1 MTTQTAESGGRIT
14 IPTFDLSGRVALLT
28 GASSG
33 IGARW
38 ARLLAA
44 AGARTV
50 LCARRA
56 DRLDHIVDEVR
67 AAGGEALAVATDVT
81 DEASVLAA
89 YDAAEAAFG
98 TVDTIVAN
106 AGVGSGGPPEH
117 QPLDTFDETVAINLR
132 GVFLTVREGARR
144 LIASGS
150 AEHGRGRIVITS
162 SIAAFD
168 IAPGLAA
175 YSGTKAAVLQMGK
188 VMARDW
194 VRRGINV
201 NMICPGYIRTDINAD
216 WFDSDGG
223 KAQMAGF
230 NRRRLAE
237 QSDLDVA
244 LLWLASDLSRGVT
257 GTAIAVDDGQSL

>member
-1 MTTQTAESGGRIT
+1 MQTMETGGPIT
-14 IPTFDLSGRVALLT
+14 VPTFDLTGRVALLT

-44 AGARTV
+44 AGAKTV
-50 LCARRA
+50 LCARRK
-56 DRLDHIVDEVR
+56 DLLEDIVRDVR
-67 AAGGEALAVATDVT
+67 VAGGEAVAVATDVA
-81 DEASVLAA
+81 DEASVIAA
-89 YDAAEAAFG
+89 YDTAEAAFG
-98 TVDTIVAN
+98 TVDTIIAN
-106 AGVGSGGPPEH
+106 AGIGSGGLPEQ
-117 QPLDTFDETVAINLR
+117 QPINAFDQTVAINLR
-132 GVFLTVREGARR
+132 GVFLTAREGARR
-144 LIASGS
+144 LITGGS

-162 SIAAFD
+162 SIAAYD

-175 YSGTKAAVLQMGK
+175 YSATKAGVLQMGR

-194 VRRGINV
+194 VRQGINV

-216 WFDSDGG
+216 WFDSAGG
-223 KAQMAGF
+223 KAQLAGF
-230 NRRRLAE
+230 NRARLAE

>member
-1 MTTQTAESGGRIT
+1 MTTQTEAGAQIRV
-14 IPTFDLSGRVALLT
+14 PTLDLSGRVALLT

-44 AGARTV
+44 AGAKTV

-56 DRLDHIVDEVR
+56 DRLDHIVEEIG
-67 AAGGEALAVATDVT
+67 AAGGTAMAVATDVAN
-81 DEASVLAA
+81 EASVMGA
-89 YDAAEAAFG
+89 YDVAEAAFG
-98 TVDTIVAN
+98 TVDTIIAN

-117 QPLDTFDETVAINLR
+117 QSIDTFDETVAINLR
-132 GVFLTVREGARR
+132 GVFLTAREGARR
-144 LIASGS
+144 LIESGS

-175 YSGTKAAVLQMGK
+175 YSGTKAGVLQMGR

-216 WFDSDGG
+216 WFDSEGG

-237 QSDLDVA
+237 QNDLDVA